1 MEKSRRD
8 PGRKGF
14 GPWAQGRRSCRSIG
28 ATWLACASGAAAE
41 PKAGQTIAE
50 FEDAIVAGLAAQ
62 GDKMGYSF
70 QPCALKPAF
79 TASGQTYVGRAFSQR
94 SDTVIVLVAVEGE
107 RVARW
112 EEFDLPDIQG
122 WITHGVVRCKGST
135 LEVAHGRAIQ
145 RYRWS
150 GREFTKSNERPKV
163 RA

>member
-1 MEKSRRD
+1 VIPVGKVLVGGLRAAARA
-8 PGRKGF
+8 GL
-14 GPWAQGRRSCRSIG
+14 IG
-28 ATWLACASGAAAE
+28 ATWLAWASGAAAE
-41 PKAGQTIAE
+41 PKTGQTIAE
-50 FEDAIVAGLAAQ
+50 FEDAVVSGLAAQ
-62 GDKMGYSF
+62 GDRMGYSF

-94 SDTVIVLVAVEGE
+94 DDTVIVLVAIGQE

-122 WITHGVVRCKGST
+122 WITHEVVRCKGSA

-150 GREFTKSNERPKV
+150 GREFTKSNERSKV
-163 RA
+163 RAGR